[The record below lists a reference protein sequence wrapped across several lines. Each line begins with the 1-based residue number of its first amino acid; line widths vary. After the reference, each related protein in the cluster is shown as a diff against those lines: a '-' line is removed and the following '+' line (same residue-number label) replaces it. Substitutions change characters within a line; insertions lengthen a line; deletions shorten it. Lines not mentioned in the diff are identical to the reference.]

1 MRKCINKSTYR
12 FPKVR
17 KQGDLYALKTVVV
30 KQASKPAGLLQ
41 LAHNDIMT
49 LRKFIGI
56 QLYLGRQ
63 VVVKCCN

>member
-1 MRKCINKSTYR
+1 MRKCINKSTYP

-17 KQGDLYALKTVVV
+17 KQGDLYAQKTVVV
-30 KQASKPAGLLQ
+30 KQAFKPAGLLQ
-41 LAHNDIMT
+41 LEHNDIMT
-49 LRKFIGI
+49 LRKFVGI